1 MLIHLIRHAHAGSRK
16 GWSGDDEHR
25 PLSERGRAQAAA
37 IGEALAGAGID
48 RLWSSR
54 FVRCV
59 QTLEPLGADLD
70 LKVEVTEELTEGG
83 SGAAALDLLLAAA
96 AEGTIVAASSHG
108 DVIPRI
114 VDEAVRRG
122 AHLDGPDALRKGAR
136 YELAVRDGQV
146 DRITHVETPDPAD
159 HDDELS

>member
-16 GWSGDDEHR
+16 AWSGDDDRR
-25 PLSERGRAQAAA
+25 PLSARGLDQATAVA
-37 IGEALAGAGID
+37 EALAGAGID

-54 FVRCV
+54 FIRCV
-59 QTLEPLGADLD
+59 QTLEPLGAELD
-70 LKVEVTEELTEGG
+70 LEVEVIDELAEGG
-83 SGAAALDLLLAAA
+83 SGAEALDLLLAAA
-96 AEGTIVAASSHG
+96 GEGTIVAASSHG

-122 AHLDGPDALRKGAR
+122 AHLDGPSALRKGAR

-146 DRITHVETPDPAD
+146 ERITHVETPDPHA
-159 HDDELS
+159 HDD